1 MKRIPLFIWNMIL
14 LMVIMLVIEPVQIYF
29 FQRTYGK
36 WLFGIGLS
44 NKLGEKITFRDA
56 FIRSGLVWLYGF
68 AGWLPIIR
76 IVSMLRTYQKLT
88 DTGTTIWD
96 KRYDFIVEHS
106 KIKGWALLASIL
118 GNFIISAYIG

>member
-1 MKRIPLFIWNMIL
+1 MIL

-44 NKLGEKITFRDA
+44 KKLGEKFTFRDA

-118 GNFIISAYIG
+118 GIFIISAYIG